1 MSASPRRV
9 HVDSHLC
16 EGHGLC
22 IDLAPEVFDLGED
35 EVAQCDV
42 RPADTLWD
50 KVNAAVDACPRGAI
64 TVTSDHHPSIAD
76 RTGRT
81 ATT

>member
-1 MSASPRRV
+1 MSASARRV
-9 HVDSHLC
+9 HVDTHLC

-35 EVAQCDV
+35 EVA
-42 RPADTLWD
+42 RPSPID
-50 KVNAAVDACPRGAI
+50 CGP
-64 TVTSDHHPSIAD
+64 D